1 MSSRPDVDQ
10 VLRALALMLARMEQ
24 REAQLHAS
32 LDNKAHS
39 AHSELQQLQHRLAAI
54 AGSAQATISEQAAAA
69 IAPVSMQCSR
79 AVTELAGQL
88 RQASRIVW
96 GWYIGLLA
104 LGLLLGLLAWGVL
117 GYYQR
122 ELDAARQAL
131 ARHDNA
137 LPVLQAFQAS
147 DASLCDGHLCIHADT
162 TAPRYGQNRQYV
174 RAKAR

>member
-1 MSSRPDVDQ
+1 MSSNPDINH

-32 LDNKAHS
+32 LDNKAQS

-54 AGSAQATISEQAAAA
+54 AGNAQAAISQQATAA
-69 IAPVSMQCSR
+69 IAPVSAQCNR
-79 AVTELAGQL
+79 AVTDLTGQL
-88 RQASRIVW
+88 RCASRIVW
-96 GWYIGLLA
+96 GWYMGLLG

-122 ELDAARQAL
+122 ELDTARQTL
-131 ARHDNA
+131 AQHDNA

-162 TAPRYGQNRQYV
+162 TAPRYGQNKQYV

>member
-1 MSSRPDVDQ
+1 MSSNPDVND

-32 LDNKAHS
+32 LDNKVQS
-39 AHSELQQLQHRLAAI
+39 AHGELQQLQHRLAAI
-54 AGSAQATISEQAAAA
+54 AGSAQATISQQATASL
-69 IAPVSMQCSR
+69 APVSAQCSR
-79 AVTELAGQL
+79 AVTEMAGRL
-88 RQASRIVW
+88 HHASRIVW
-96 GWYIGLLA
+96 GWYIGLLG
-104 LGLLLGLLAWGVL
+104 LGLLLGVLAWGVL

-147 DASLCDGHLCIHADT
+147 DARLCDGHLCIHADA
-162 TAPRYGQNRQYV
+162 TAPRYGDNKQYV

>member
-1 MSSRPDVDQ
+1 MSSRPDVDE

-32 LDNKAHS
+32 LDNKAQS
-39 AHSELQQLQHRLAAI
+39 AHSQLQQLQHRLAAI
-54 AGSAQATISEQAAAA
+54 AGSTQATISQQTAAA
-69 IAPVSMQCSR
+69 IAPVSVQCSR

-96 GWYIGLLA
+96 GWYIGLLG

-122 ELDAARQAL
+122 ELIAARQEL

-147 DASLCDGHLCIHADT
+147 DASLCDGHLCIRSDG
-162 TAPRYGQNRQYV
+162 TARQYGQDRQYI
-174 RAKAR
+174 RARAR